1 MKVGAFCQAP
11 ALPLFVC
18 CQTPAKYLSW
28 ETSQWLQAH
37 MAHMKNVAS
46 AASNEFKPVWI
57 LASDASV
64 AFFGAVST
72 APRSSILPMFSQAKV
87 SRAFTWR
94 GYANQQFLWKISE
107 MIPSVSY
114 HIHLVSFMYS
124 SFSSSPPYPAL
135 QILQHKP
142 LAALATPINRRTLI
156 AVTIR
161 TTKFSNSHLVHS
173 WWRQGTS
180 HSLLFEFR
188 QIDLASFR
196 ALTASAFTGCF

>member
-1 MKVGAFCQAP
+1 MTASPHGPHEKCCFRCFQRIQTCVNLGQWRFCCILQGSLHGSKVFHFAHVQP
-11 ALPLFVC
+11 
-18 CQTPAKYLSW
+18 
-28 ETSQWLQAH
+28 SQGKQSFHLTRICE
-37 MAHMKNVAS
+37 S
-46 AASNEFKPVWI
+46 
-57 LASDASV
+57 
-64 AFFGAVST
+64 AVSLEKFGND
-72 APRSSILPMFSQAKV
+72 SIC
-87 SRAFTWR
+87 
-94 GYANQQFLWKISE
+94 I
-107 MIPSVSY
+107 ISY
-114 HIHLVSFMYS
+114 HIHLVSSMYS

-196 ALTASAFTGCF
+196 ALTASAFTGRFS